1 MNRLIIV
8 AAAHQLN
15 WIQDLHDVDP
25 KLVVIWKSKKTPAN
39 LSCAKRLEDAVA
51 DGVQNALFLTP
62 QASLAADVAF
72 CQERG
77 VRVHSAGPIPDTGRR
92 SPASTPN
99 EGILCGMPWR
109 HDGLWKRLEKT
120 RQRPAF
126 GAPVFY
132 RRVSGGGASGLLSTW
147 WALWQ
152 GLMESAQTLSSPVSH
167 AKLNVTRRGPRR
179 LWHASM
185 HVHVECGAT
194 AQIVVTPQ
202 PDADRADRL
211 LVGTGG
217 SISTDS
223 TDTGLHLID
232 GDGGIQPLE
241 ARTPLQEW
249 VRATINSSSALPDP
263 QVSGWQQLTTSDSL
277 LNAIR
282 RAARHG
288 QTVTLT

>member
-1 MNRLIIV
+1 MEN
-8 AAAHQLN
+8 
-15 WIQDLHDVDP
+15 
-25 KLVVIWKSKKTPAN
+25 
-39 LSCAKRLEDAVA
+39 
-51 DGVQNALFLTP
+51 
-62 QASLAADVAF
+62 
-72 CQERG
+72 
-77 VRVHSAGPIPDTGRR
+77 
-92 SPASTPN
+92 
-99 EGILCGMPWR
+99 
-109 HDGLWKRLEKT
+109 T

-126 GAPVFY
+126 GSPVFY

-152 GLMESAQTLSSPVSH
+152 GLMESAQTLASPVTH
-167 AKLNVTRRGPRR
+167 AKLNVTRMGPRR
-179 LWHASM
+179 LWHATL
-185 HVHVECGAT
+185 HLHVEGGAT

-217 SISTDS
+217 SVSTDT
-223 TDTGLHLID
+223 TDTGLHLLD

-249 VRATINSSSALPDP
+249 VRATLNSSSVVPDP
-263 QVSGWQQLTTSDSL
+263 QISRWQQLTTSDSL